1 VVRAQIAAAST
12 LLRAF
17 RGLGMSQILHG
28 QVGRL
33 IELRA
38 DDLAI
43 RAHRPIASARAL
55 VAMAGSLAAPMGA
68 LNAGGQH
75 TVERL
80 RRLLDPP
87 TPLPV
92 YARAAIGTG
101 LTVLPATPRV
111 RCAWLGHQ

>member
-1 VVRAQIAAAST
+1 
-12 LLRAF
+12 
-17 RGLGMSQILHG
+17 MSQILHG